1 MLGLLLVVDVLVFSG
16 WSGRFFRH
24 CRAGGWLLVAPVVV
38 PAAAVIPG
46 TVPPVGPPLPGGVLS
61 LRRRGLL
68 PCLLLLRLRWLIPGI
83 RWLRIVFCHN
93 CQTE

>member
-1 MLGLLLVVDVLVFSG
+1 MLCLLFVVNILVFTRL
-16 WSGRFFRH
+16 SGRFFRR
-24 CRAGGWLLVAPVVV
+24 CRAGGRLLVAPVMI

-68 PCLLLLRLRWLIPGI
+68 PCLVLLRLRWLIPGI
-83 RWLRIVFCHN
+83 RLLRIFICHI